1 MTAVFAVVAGIAAIF
16 AAVKS
21 EITLRALVDSLPP
34 QFQGY
39 QESRFALNAYALEP
53 STPLPL
59 QADYMKSLWAG
70 CAAMLCVALSFFAA
84 GNLPFGG
91 FVLIGFVFA
100 LVSTFRSWRKYRE
113 NCDRVETQ

>member
-1 MTAVFAVVAGIAAIF
+1 MTAVFAVMAGIAAIF
-16 AAVKS
+16 AGVKS
-21 EITLRALVDSLPP
+21 EITRRALIDSLPP

-39 QESRFALNAYALEP
+39 DELRYAVDVYALEP

-70 CAAMLCVALSFFAA
+70 CAMLLCGALSFFAA

-91 FVLIGFVFA
+91 FVLIIFVFA
-100 LVSTFRSWRKYRE
+100 LVLTVRSWRKYRE
-113 NCDRVETQ
+113 NCERAEGQ